1 MTDDETAGV
10 PMNETGSGAAIT
22 DIIQVFD
29 LVAGGYDHP
38 ALRYFPFC
46 ADYCVSR
53 CELRPGEKVLDVA
66 CGTGVVATAAAQCVR
81 PGGRVFAVDLSA
93 AMLDRTE
100 QNAKKMQLDNI
111 DLHQMDGQR
120 LEFRK
125 DYFHA
130 TLCSFGLFF
139 MPAMDEALRQWV
151 RVTRPGGRILFTSF
165 SETAFQPFLDCFF
178 GQLQDYGIETAKNPA
193 LQQLS
198 VAENCRAMLQQ
209 AGAEEVEVE
218 QKQFGYHFDSAED
231 WWSVL
236 WNAGLRGRL
245 TGLEPG
251 VLERFRQEH
260 LAGIERYRTDKGFW
274 LDVPVLIT
282 HGIKPC
288 HSSTVTA

>member
-1 MTDDETAGV
+1 MNDTVSDTAA
-10 PMNETGSGAAIT
+10 P

-29 LVAGGYDHP
+29 LVADGYDNP

-46 ADYCVSR
+46 ADYCVR
-53 CELRPGEKVLDVA
+53 LCGLRPGDKVLDVA

-100 QNAKKMQLDNI
+100 QNARKMRLDNI
-111 DLHQMDGQR
+111 DLQQMDAQR
-120 LEFRK
+120 LEFRR

-139 MPAMDEALRQWV
+139 MPDMQAALRHWV

-165 SETAFQPFLDCFF
+165 AQTAFQPFLDHFF
-178 GQLQDYGIETAKNPA
+178 ARLDSCGVETGVSAEF
-193 LQQLS
+193 QQLS
-198 VAENCRAMLQQ
+198 SADGCAALLRE
-209 AGAEEVEVE
+209 AGAEQVEVE
-218 QKQFGYHFDSAED
+218 HRQFGYHFDSVED
-231 WWSVL
+231 WWSIV

-245 TGLEPG
+245 LAMQPEA
-251 VLERFRQEH
+251 LERFRREH
-260 LAGIERYRTDKGFW
+260 LAEIERYRTDKGFW

-282 HGIKPC
+282 HGIKPKQ
-288 HSSTVTA
+288 